1 MEYVNRFLEFC
12 EFSSDFFMNPMFLYI
27 GIIFIVIG
35 CFRFVL
41 GLTRRKRFYRSI
53 I

>member
-1 MEYVNRFLEFC
+1 MNHVNMFLEFC
-12 EFSSDFFMNPMFLYI
+12 NFSSDFFMNPIFLYI
-27 GIIFIVIG
+27 GIIFTVIG
-35 CFRFVL
+35 CFRFIL